1 MIAKTL
7 NQLSL
12 THAQE
17 LSIPK
22 QASNIIV
29 FQQRTNPQTESM
41 SRICS
46 RIIIK
51 HHHGLEHTTL
61 APNLMNYSQLIVKYI
76 INLKDGN
83 INIKLKRERVKN
95 CSRVVASSSLVT
107 PKIYAGLLFVLLSSF
122 KL

>member
-1 MIAKTL
+1 MIANSL
-7 NQLSL
+7 NQLSS

-22 QASNIIV
+22 QASNKIV

-41 SRICS
+41 SKICS

-61 APNLMNYSQLIVKYI
+61 APNLKDYSHMLEVYIKIIIMNI
-76 INLKDGN
+76 
-83 INIKLKRERVKN
+83 
-95 CSRVVASSSLVT
+95 
-107 PKIYAGLLFVLLSSF
+107 
-122 KL
+122 